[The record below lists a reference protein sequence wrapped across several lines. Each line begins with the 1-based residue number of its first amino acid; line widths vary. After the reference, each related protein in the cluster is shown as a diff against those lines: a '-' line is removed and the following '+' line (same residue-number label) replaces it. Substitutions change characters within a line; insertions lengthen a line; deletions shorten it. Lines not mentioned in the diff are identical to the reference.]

1 MKARTILSITHPVPE
16 GHILCSHGTT
26 VPLVFTPEA
35 SAVLLHAI
43 GWGREDYPENRL
55 EQGGRLVGRYIRD
68 ADGKINQAE
77 VTHVFVAEA
86 SCRLAGYIEWDGLEE
101 IRLQRLFFEIQDKM
115 RVFDPAG
122 AEALVLIGWWHTH
135 PNGLAVFM
143 SGTDMENQ
151 KIKCPTRDKYS
162 VVLNPHRMEW
172 RAYAGPDAVEVPA
185 VMLLQDTTAANA
197 NSDVAL
203 DKASEKPAYEDS
215 RKKNKVKKVK
225 TLGKKHRRRVSQ
237 KGTKKERKRLKK
249 LLKKRKR

>member
-1 MKARTILSITHPVPE
+1 MKTSTILSITHSMPE
-16 GHILCSHGTT
+16 GRILCSHGTT

-35 SAVLLHAI
+35 SAVLLRAI

-68 ADGKINQAE
+68 ADGKFIQAE
-77 VTHVFVAEA
+77 VTHVLVAEA

-101 IRLQRLFFEIQDKM
+101 IRLQRLFFEIQDQM
-115 RVFDPAG
+115 REVDPAG

-135 PNGLAVFM
+135 PNGLSVFM

-151 KIKCPTRDKYS
+151 KIKCPTQDKYS

-185 VMLLQDTTAANA
+185 IMLLQDTPTANA
-197 NSDVAL
+197 DAGVSVG
-203 DKASEKPAYEDS
+203 KISEKPACEDR
-215 RKKNKVKKVK
+215 RKKKKGK
-225 TLGKKHRRRVSQ
+225 FPGKKRRKRVSE
-237 KGTKKERKRLKK
+237 KEAKKDRKHLKK
-249 LLKKRKR
+249 LLKRRKR